1 MSEPKILKI
10 RLTNINPCNVTLQ
23 MSLFESTEQIGEDQ
37 KASEM
42 KLVYYNLMIVAI
54 FIFCHTIKWIPN
66 VFEWTLTHTDEV
78 RNGNMYLYNV
88 LIVCFFL

>member
-1 MSEPKILKI
+1 M
-10 RLTNINPCNVTLQ
+10 LQ

-37 KASEM
+37 KATEM
-42 KLVYYNLMIVAI
+42 KLVYYNLMIVGI

-78 RNGNMYLYNV
+78 RNGNMYVNNV
-88 LIVCFFL
+88 STGCPKKKFTMF